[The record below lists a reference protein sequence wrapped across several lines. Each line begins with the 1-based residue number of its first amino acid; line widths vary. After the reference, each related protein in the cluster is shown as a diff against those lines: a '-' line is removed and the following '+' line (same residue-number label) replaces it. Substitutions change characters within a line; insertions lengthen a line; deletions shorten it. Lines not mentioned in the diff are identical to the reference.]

1 MMRRT
6 IVAILAL
13 IGTISPALAQPA
25 EGDITVQR
33 TMTVR
38 YGDLN
43 LNDQRDV
50 AILLERI
57 GRAAEQACGGRPNS
71 LYELDDTH
79 LRQEYRR
86 CHDDAVTRA
95 VTKLHAPLVTQRLA
109 LAE

>member
-6 IVAILAL
+6 IVAIFAL
-13 IGTISPALAQPA
+13 VGTINPALAQPA

-86 CHDDAVTRA
+86 CHDDAVASA
-95 VTKLHAPLVTQRLA
+95 VDKMRAPLVKRQLA
-109 LAE
+109 QSE